1 MIRTINCQGSSRSS
15 HTNARTDFL
24 AIPRNGTNQSVSHV
38 RLDGREYKQAKELII
53 YSQRTL
59 SVLAEDGADAFD
71 DLPGNDEALYTSP
84 QVAPKVKL
92 FLLQNGWTLG
102 ILSGDTVNTI

>member
-1 MIRTINCQGSSRSS
+1 MIR
-15 HTNARTDFL
+15 HT
-24 AIPRNGTNQSVSHV
+24 
-38 RLDGREYKQAKELII
+38 E
-53 YSQRTL
+53 
-59 SVLAEDGADAFD
+59 FD

-102 ILSGDTVNTI
+102 ILSGDTLNTI

>member
-1 MIRTINCQGSSRSS
+1 MIR
-15 HTNARTDFL
+15 HT
-24 AIPRNGTNQSVSHV
+24 
-38 RLDGREYKQAKELII
+38 E
-53 YSQRTL
+53 
-59 SVLAEDGADAFD
+59 FD

-102 ILSGDTVNTI
+102 ILSGDTLNTCVTHDGALRSPRRRSE